1 MRDYTDYSRLS
12 LAAALPSPD
21 DGDAAVAA
29 GGAAAQKR
37 QRHPT
42 AGALTREGGAMLRI
56 NMYQQQRGRF
66 DVMATIAKG
75 TSDVEALLFTSLMQ
89 KLQDDITAMWS

>member
-1 MRDYTDYSRLS
+1 MVILPVT
-12 LAAALPSPD
+12 AALPSPD

-42 AGALTREGGAMLRI
+42 VGASIREGGVMLRI
-56 NMYQQQRGRF
+56 NVYQQQRGRF

-75 TSDVEALLFTSLMQ
+75 TSDVEALLFTNLMQ
-89 KLQDDITAMWS
+89 KLQDDVTAMWS